1 VKTLFATMRVAL
13 RALRRNL
20 LRSFLTALGII
31 IGTSAVIAMV
41 GIGEGAKARVEETF
55 AAMGTNLLI
64 LIPGSSREG
73 GMRGGAGTM
82 PTLTW
87 DDLRAI
93 QTEVP
98 SVRAAAAVLRV
109 SASVVSEES
118 NWTTSV
124 TGTSP
129 EYFDI
134 RGWPVKSGATLTQ
147 SDVDTG
153 AKVVLLGQ
161 TVVDRLYGTSADP
174 IGQTVRI
181 KNIPFT
187 VIGVLAKK
195 GQSPMGQD
203 YDDTAIVPVS
213 TFRTKIQGGLKNF
226 LSGTVMIGSTS
237 PAMTARAEREVAA
250 LLRERHR
257 IAPGMEDDFSIRNL
271 TEMASAQAEGTRTM
285 TTLLAVVALI
295 SLVVGGIGIMNIML
309 VSVTE
314 RTREIGVRMAVGA
327 KPGHILM
334 QFLVESLV
342 LALFGGIVGVALG
355 ILVGEKWAA
364 SYGWST
370 LLRPDVIV
378 LAVSSSAAVGVVF
391 GLYPAVKA
399 SRLDPIIAL
408 RTE

>member
-1 VKTLFATMRVAL
+1 LFATMRVAL

-226 LSGTVMIGSTS
+226 LSGTVIIGSTS